1 MGTLSIRIPDSLHD
15 KLKNLSK
22 KEKISLNQLISSAV
36 TEKISA
42 LETEEYLKERAKN
55 GSLDKYMKVL
65 DKVKE
70 SQ

>member
-22 KEKISLNQLISSAV
+22 KEKISLNQLINSAV

-55 GSLDKYMKVL
+55 GSLDKYLKVL
-65 DKVKE
+65 DKVNE
-70 SQ
+70 S

>member
-70 SQ
+70 S